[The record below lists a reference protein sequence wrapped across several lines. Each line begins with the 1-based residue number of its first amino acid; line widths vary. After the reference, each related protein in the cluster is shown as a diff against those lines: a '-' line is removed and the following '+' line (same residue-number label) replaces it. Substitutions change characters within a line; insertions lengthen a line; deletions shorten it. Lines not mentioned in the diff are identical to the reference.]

1 MPKDCKVTIIAYRD
15 GELASDSKIARHMDT
30 SLERYIVGEKVY
42 KSPCGRAYFA
52 KPGQMYEEA
61 SFAELS
67 QEILL
72 QLVIMLDLGTPA
84 MHFTGLQHIKEE
96 ILVVTRDSA
105 FHIEYGVISHL
116 DKGDF
121 CTMGSG
127 VNYAKAP
134 LLVGMTPSEA
144 VLWTLDWDRLCGGPV
159 RKYLASKL
167 KPLVV
172 KVKTKPTTRKRATEK
187 DL

>member
-1 MPKDCKVTIIAYRD
+1 MPKDCNVTTIVYRN
-15 GELASDSKIARHMDT
+15 GELATDSKIARHMDT
-30 SLERYIVGEKVY
+30 SLERYTVGEKVY

-105 FHIEYGVISHL
+105 FHIEYGVISQL
-116 DKGDF
+116 DSEDF

-127 VNYAKAP
+127 VHIAKAP
-134 LLVGMTPSEA
+134 LLVGATPSEA
-144 VLWTLDWDRLCGGPV
+144 VMFTLDRDRLSGGPV
-159 RKYLASKL
+159 RKYMSDKL
-167 KPLVV
+167 KPLTVAV
-172 KVKTKPTTRKRATEK
+172 KAKRTRKTA
-187 DL
+187 